1 MTHTQKFILNYDR
14 KNMIKSIL
22 PVVFFFFIV
31 LTIGLVSADK
41 VVTTTTVGGLEIN
54 TWQPHTIQQNA
65 DYAFLWD
72 VSQSG
77 MLTKANLTNCTLFFN
92 QNGVITTYFKQV
104 GAITS
109 DGNAWYILVK
119 GGNFSEIGHY
129 NFQIDCYLLSNTT
142 ISGNALSSFDVTI
155 DGNSLEENNVDNRT
169 KFSFLVFF
177 FLLAGVLIVFG
188 IIKGD
193 SNMSMFGTFILFLL
207 SLYTLI
213 NGFGIYDNTY
223 TNMFSLILVG
233 LSVYVAAK
241 CMEDWLSNLNRL

>member
-1 MTHTQKFILNYDR
+1 MTHTKKFILNYDR
-14 KNMIKSIL
+14 ENMIKSIL

-31 LTIGLVSADK
+31 LTTGLVSAK
-41 VVTTTTVGGLEIN
+41 IILPTQVSGLQINIWDIETIPQGQDFTFVWDTSQNGMLLNNTQNNCSFFMIKQGSATQSFSNIN
-54 TWQPHTIQQNA
+54 TPNAPGTYGLYQTI
-65 DYAFLWD
+65 
-72 VSQSG
+72 
-77 MLTKANLTNCTLFFN
+77 
-92 QNGVITTYFKQV
+92 
-104 GAITS
+104 
-109 DGNAWYILVK
+109 K
-119 GGNFSEIGHY
+119 GGNFSTLGTY
-129 NFQIDCYLLSNTT
+129 NVQIDCYMPTNTS
-142 ISGNALSSFDVTI
+142 ISGNALLQFEVTA
-155 DGNSLEENNVDNRT
+155 DGNSLDDNNINNRT